1 MIHIFISFL
10 WSGLNEAHCTN
21 ENMKVVMQ
29 ACFFVLA
36 WWELCWETGNE
47 GESWGLTWKCSH
59 KQTKRNFFN
68 KKTKLFII
76 IAPGLFIFLFWR
88 QRIISE
94 NWSYVFISWLVC
106 LIYCAH
112 FRFCFLLV
120 GTLCRPSVHSL
131 SEPTSYDLLCW
142 LNCRLWGCGGN
153 DHVRDNHPFSLMS
166 HRSKSRKNFLKHE
179 LLNHWEYLYIDWPH
193 YLKLSLIWACRA
205 IAVYLWQ
212 KLGPL

>member
-10 WSGLNEAHCTN
+10 WSGLNEAHYTN
-21 ENMKVVMQ
+21 EDMKVVMQ

-68 KKTKLFII
+68 NKTKLFII

-120 GTLCRPSVHSL
+120 GLCAGPQFTH
-131 SEPTSYDLLCW
+131 C
-142 LNCRLWGCGGN
+142 LNQLYMI
-153 DHVRDNHPFSLMS
+153 FSAGWTVGSQMS

>member
-21 ENMKVVMQ
+21 EDMKVVMQ

-76 IAPGLFIFLFWR
+76 LAPGLFIFLFWR

-112 FRFCFLLV
+112 FRFYVFFLWAFV
-120 GTLCRPSVHSL
+120 QAL
-131 SEPTSYDLLCW
+131 S
-142 LNCRLWGCGGN
+142 
-153 DHVRDNHPFSLMS
+153 
-166 HRSKSRKNFLKHE
+166 
-179 LLNHWEYLYIDWPH
+179 
-193 YLKLSLIWACRA
+193 SLIVWTNFIWSSLLAE
-205 IAVYLWQ
+205 L
-212 KLGPL
+212 

>member
-21 ENMKVVMQ
+21 EDMKVVMQ

-47 GESWGLTWKCSH
+47 GESWGLTCKCSH
-59 KQTKRNFFN
+59 KQTKNNFFN

-76 IAPGLFIFLFWR
+76 IAPGLFIFLFWG

-120 GTLCRPSVHSL
+120 GLCAGPQFTH
-131 SEPTSYDLLCW
+131 C
-142 LNCRLWGCGGN
+142 LNQLYMIFSAGWTVGCGAAVEMTTLETTTPSRWCHT
-153 DHVRDNHPFSLMS
+153 DPKVEKTFWSMS
-166 HRSKSRKNFLKHE
+166 FWIIEST
-179 LLNHWEYLYIDWPH
+179 
-193 YLKLSLIWACRA
+193 CT
-205 IAVYLWQ
+205 
-212 KLGPL
+212 